1 MDDAARA
8 FLWQSLRIDESYE
21 QPDIPSIQSGD
32 GEDFLWDELLED
44 SREDGNLRSFFLV
57 TEAKDTLSKSLYVS
71 PDWPGAEAYA
81 QSLIAGPQSN
91 LPSVSPSE

>member
-44 SREDGNLRSFFLV
+44 SR
-57 TEAKDTLSKSLYVS
+57 
-71 PDWPGAEAYA
+71 
-81 QSLIAGPQSN
+81 
-91 LPSVSPSE
+91 